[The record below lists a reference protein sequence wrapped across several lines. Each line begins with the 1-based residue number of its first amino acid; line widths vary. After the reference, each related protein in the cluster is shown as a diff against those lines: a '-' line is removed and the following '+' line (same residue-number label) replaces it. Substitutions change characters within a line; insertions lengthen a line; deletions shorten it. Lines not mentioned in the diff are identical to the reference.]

1 MSNLTNKDLQR
12 MRDLMGNKTPINE
25 NVSNSAVTLVKKS
38 PNGKS
43 YGIVRE
49 NTKYF
54 IKESTDGKNFDF
66 IGGLANKTKN
76 QYSSYEEATKHLN
89 IMFEDLNRT
98 YGIQEGTDIL
108 SSDIIEE
115 KRFVLKSKKK
125 SADSGF
131 DFGGDAGGSDNFDFG
146 SSDKGGGEDF
156 NFGGDTGSEGGDD
169 FDFGGEDTTGGE
181 DFDLGG
187 DDLEGDD
194 LGGDE
199 DPIKGI
205 QKMTGKL
212 GQKIRDTED
221 LSSDTMKWVA
231 KSIISALDL
240 DAMDNE
246 DKKDIIRAVKKKEQE
261 GSDEEFDFMD
271 DDDHSPSKETM
282 EEFMNLHDEDDFV
295 KDEDEDMVDWSVL
308 SDEERAELIRNNQY
322 PGDNEE
328 PMMDWDEDVDTT
340 VDYEKEGPFNRG
352 TDPQYMM
359 FPPDEV
365 YSDYMDDDFDE
376 DDEYCPN
383 CHGTELTDDLEK
395 CLDCT
400 DDEMD
405 YRRPGEEQYMLFPPH
420 EVDAEEKDFDYP
432 LEYPSDYMEDY
443 MDDEDDMY
451 GPSSGID
458 RNENIIDDDLVLP
471 YYEDMTEEEEYPGM
485 ESDWM
490 SDDTYPYHEV
500 GSQEDY
506 MEDRAE
512 DLGHTDYMA
521 KFSKDVARNERT
533 KGRNLEMHEID
544 THVRKLQNKLGGSD
558 VVTIDGN
565 KVVGDFG
572 YVEVTP
578 TGYMLHKEGSKFGKK
593 FKFDELG
600 KVKMAVGS
608 TTDYMSDP
616 RMMPAPAPAKPSTK
630 PDTPT
635 KPGKPDTDKPSP
647 SKRPFTPPPH
657 ITPGEEPAPKAED
670 DYMEDY
676 MDDDSCPAC
685 HGRGTEKMPIGFGV
699 AREPKQCSVCGGS
712 GMNPHIHSE
721 EEIDEPYTDEP
732 FPYTS
737 DSTLPNN
744 NRVKLNYSYKEK
756 FPFKIDYMGDN
767 DEILGKRNKPMR
779 SPAPAPAKPSTKPGP
794 DVKPGKPD
802 TDKPSPS
809 KRPFS
814 PPPHITPGEEPAPKA
829 RFRRNRF

>member
-1 MSNLTNKDLQR
+1 MSNLTNKNLQR
-12 MRDLMGNKTPINE
+12 MRDLMGSKTPINE
-25 NVSNSAVTLVKKS
+25 NVSNSAITLVKKS

-54 IKESTDGKNFDF
+54 IKESNDGKNFDF

-76 QYSSYEEATKHLN
+76 QYTSYEEATKHLN
-89 IMFEDLNRT
+89 IMFEDLNKT

-125 SADSGF
+125 SADSSF
-131 DFGGDAGGSDNFDFG
+131 DFGGGDTGGSDNFDFG
-146 SSDKGGGEDF
+146 GGEDKGTDNF
-156 NFGGDTGSEGGDD
+156 DFGGDSEGGSED
-169 FDFGGEDTTGGE
+169 FDFGGDSGSEGE

-187 DDLEGDD
+187 DDLGGDD
-194 LGGDE
+194 LGDE
-199 DPIKGI
+199 DMEDDDPIKGI

-240 DAMDNE
+240 DMMDNE
-246 DKKDIIRAVKKKEQE
+246 DKKDIIRAVKKKEDE
-261 GSDEEFDFMD
+261 GSDEEFDFMGD
-271 DDDHSPSKETM
+271 EMENEFRGIGLKDGKIKWPREEEPMVDGHRISDETM
-282 EEFMNLHDEDDFV
+282 EEFMNLHDEDDFIQ
-295 KDEDEDMVDWSVL
+295 DDEDMVDWNTLSPEERSSVL
-308 SDEERAELIRNNQY
+308 QNSQY
-322 PGDNEE
+322 PGDKET
-328 PMMDWDEDVDTT
+328 PLMDWDEEVDTT
-340 VDYEKEGPFNRG
+340 VDYDAEGPFNRG

-359 FPPDEV
+359 FPPEEV
-365 YSDYMDDDFDE
+365 YSDYMEDE
-376 DDEYCPN
+376 E
-383 CHGTELTDDLEK
+383 
-395 CLDCT
+395 
-400 DDEMD
+400 
-405 YRRPGEEQYMLFPPH
+405 
-420 EVDAEEKDFDYP
+420 
-432 LEYPSDYMEDY
+432 
-443 MDDEDDMY
+443 DMY

-458 RNENIIDDDLVLP
+458 PDEKVLDDDLVLP
-471 YYEDMTEEEEYPGM
+471 YYEDESDEYPGM
-485 ESDWM
+485 ETDWM
-490 SDDTYPYHEV
+490 SDDSTYEYHEV
-500 GSQEDY
+500 GGEDY
-506 MEDRAE
+506 MDDYESDRAE

-533 KGRNLEMHEID
+533 KGRNLETHEVD

-578 TGYMLHKEGSKFGKK
+578 TGYTLHKEGSKFGKK
-593 FKFDELG
+593 FRFDELG
-600 KVKMAVGS
+600 KVKMSVGS
-608 TTDYMSDP
+608 GSTDYMSDP
-616 RMMPAPAPAKPSTK
+616 RMMPQTAPSKPQTR
-630 PDTPT
+630 PETPV
-635 KPGKPDTDKPSP
+635 KPGRPDTDKPSP

-657 ITPGEEPAPKAED
+657 ITPGEEPAPKARDE
-670 DYMEDY
+670 YDY

-685 HGRGTEKMPIGFGV
+685 HGKGTEKMPIGFG
-699 AREPKQCSVCGGS
+699 APREPKTCSICGGS

-732 FPYTS
+732 FPYTT

-767 DEILGKRNKPMR
+767 DEVLGKRNKPMR

-802 TDKPSPS
+802 TDRPSPS